1 MVEIDSEKEEEK
13 EEKKTK
19 SSKVYYLSCNS
30 LFRLGVTSKKSAK
43 VCFKKTVTH
52 LLLYTVANV

>member
-1 MVEIDSEKEEEK
+1 MLAKIEERME
-13 EEKKTK
+13 
-19 SSKVYYLSCNS
+19 LS
-30 LFRLGVTSKKSAK
+30 RMHLGVRHN